1 MNDFFTY
8 LLYSTCWRLIRLL
21 PEKSA
26 YSLAAQLGGYFARR
40 GGKQVTRLRDN
51 LRRVLP
57 DLSSSELD
65 AVTTEGMKSY
75 LRYWF
80 DTFRFSDW
88 DVAKIRQGVEV
99 INGDAFYGPLRAGK
113 GLIVSLPHAG
123 NWDHAGAYFCAEGF
137 HLVTVVEHLKPEKL
151 FQKFLEHRKRMGME
165 ALDLNSRVM
174 ATLAQRLREG
184 KLVALVSD
192 RDLSQSGLEVRFFNG
207 ISKMPAGPAALAIQ
221 TGAPLIV
228 AYTSYTRDGL
238 KIEFS
243 NALEI
248 PTGERTEQ
256 IQKMTQKCADIF
268 AEKIRNSPTDWHM
281 LQRVWIDDLAGSA
294 QR

>member
-1 MNDFFTY
+1 MNEFFTY

-21 PEKSA
+21 PEKRA
-26 YSLAAQLGGYFARR
+26 YSLAAYLGGYFARR
-40 GGKQVTRLRDN
+40 GGKQVTRLRNN

-57 DLSSSELD
+57 DLSASELE

-88 DVAKIRQGVEV
+88 DLAKIRKDVEV
-99 INGDAFYGPLRAGK
+99 INSEAFYGPLRAGK

-137 HLVTVVEHLKPEKL
+137 NLVTVAEHLKPEKL
-151 FQKFLEHRKRMGME
+151 FRKFLEHRTRMGME
-165 ALDLNSRVM
+165 VLDLNARVT

-184 KLVALVSD
+184 KLVALVAD
-192 RDLSQSGLEVRFFNG
+192 RDLSQSGIEVKFFNG
-207 ISKMPAGPAALAIQ
+207 IAKMPAGPAALAIQ

-238 KIEFS
+238 RIEFS
-243 NALEI
+243 NAIE
-248 PTGERTEQ
+248 PPVGERAEQ
-256 IQKMTQKCADIF
+256 IQKMTQQCADIF

-281 LQRVWIDDLAGSA
+281 LQRVWIDDLTGSA
-294 QR
+294 KR